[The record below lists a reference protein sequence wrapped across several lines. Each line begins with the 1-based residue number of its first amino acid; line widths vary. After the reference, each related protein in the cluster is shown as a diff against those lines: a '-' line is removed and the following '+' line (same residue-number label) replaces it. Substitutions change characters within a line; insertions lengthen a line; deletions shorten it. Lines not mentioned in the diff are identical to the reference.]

1 MKCIVIETS
10 HERANAHPVTNENGT
25 PHVYATISEARAEL
39 KANGYSYNRAN
50 DRYYIMGTEYRAYI
64 IREDSEE
71 YAEIMEAEAIQT
83 VSGNTIYKTAND
95 SGEIVFTVRGRIFW
109 TLAEARYYAQ
119 CNPTADAQRAEIV
132 AELIS
137 DPAACETYL
146 AHAAAHEWS
155 AEETHANIEHANQ
168 IKDANRA
175 ALALLDAYAD
185 AIGEHPTEDDPETRA
200 AYRVARDEI
209 TGTSARATDHDR
221 AIVADMVE
229 DIAARATFEARRSSA
244 EDIRAKFDSP
254 WLEWKEDDTENA
266 EQAKPYQRAEL
277 EAFLGEYVSDYDV
290 DAIEA
295 EATEAGHWTP
305 EAVRDLMSICER
317 HEIKA

>member
-10 HERANAHPVTNENGT
+10 PERANAHPVTNENGT

-50 DRYYIMGTEYRAYI
+50 DRYYIKGTEYRAYI

-71 YAEIMEAEAIQT
+71 YADIIE
-83 VSGNTIYKTAND
+83 
-95 SGEIVFTVRGRIFW
+95 
-109 TLAEARYYAQ
+109 
-119 CNPTADAQRAEIV
+119 RAEIV
-132 AELIS
+132 AELVS
-137 DPAACETYL
+137 DPAARETYL
-146 AHAAAHEWS
+146 THAAAHEWTP
-155 AEETHANIEHANQ
+155 EETRANIKHANQ
-168 IKDANRA
+168 IKAANRA

-185 AIGEHPTEDDPETRA
+185 AIGEHPAEDDPETRA

-209 TGTSARATDHDR
+209 TGTSGRATEHDR

-229 DIAARATFEARRSSA
+229 GIAARATFEARRPSA

-254 WLEWKEDDTENA
+254 WLEWEEDEA
-266 EQAKPYQRAEL
+266 EERKPYQRAEL
-277 EAFLGEYVSDYDV
+277 EAFLGEYVSDYDM

-295 EATEAGHWTP
+295 EATEAGRWTP